1 MRALLL
7 SLLALAL
14 WPAGSIATACDSSS
28 CSLLT
33 RGENSLLPKKQFR
46 LDLTFGYTDQGALL
60 RGSQEVD
67 AVFRPRVFLERQQ
80 IYPSFHRDIDGY
92 DRVVQMDLTYGLG
105 ARFNL
110 TASLPLALWHAH
122 EVAHGA
128 FRQEYGTTG
137 VGDALVGLRA
147 AFGPRGLVSGLSLK
161 VPTGRYRIGGE
172 FGGGIQDPT
181 LQPGTGA
188 VDFVG
193 SLQYSWRAD
202 SLRLTWAVAGSY
214 QATTTNSLDYRFG
227 NQTVVTAGAARP
239 LTSRLSASLQAKLF
253 HQARNQYLGQGVPST
268 GSTVVYV
275 TPGLRLSAPGKVSLY
290 AFVLLSPYR
299 YVNEAQLGS
308 RVGILAGL
316 SKVF

>member
-1 MRALLL
+1 MGAVLRR
-7 SLLALAL
+7 LLALAL

-122 EVAHGA
+122 ERAHGA
-128 FRQEYGTTG
+128 FQQEYGTTR
-137 VGDALVGLRA
+137 VADTLALPRA
-147 AFGPRGLVSGLSLK
+147 AFAPRGLL
-161 VPTGRYRIGGE
+161 
-172 FGGGIQDPT
+172 
-181 LQPGTGA
+181 PG
-188 VDFVG
+188 
-193 SLQYSWRAD
+193 
-202 SLRLTWAVAGSY
+202 
-214 QATTTNSLDYRFG
+214 
-227 NQTVVTAGAARP
+227 
-239 LTSRLSASLQAKLF
+239 
-253 HQARNQYLGQGVPST
+253 
-268 GSTVVYV
+268 
-275 TPGLRLSAPGKVSLY
+275 
-290 AFVLLSPYR
+290 
-299 YVNEAQLGS
+299 
-308 RVGILAGL
+308 
-316 SKVF
+316 

>member
-1 MRALLL
+1 MRLLPALFLL
-7 SLLALAL
+7 GLLG
-14 WPAGSIATACDSSS
+14 AGSVATACDSSS

-33 RGENSLLPKKQFR
+33 RGENSLIPKKQFR
-46 LDLTFGYTDQGALL
+46 LDLTLGYTDQGALL

-80 IYPSFHRDIDGY
+80 IFPSFHRDIDGY
-92 DRVVQMDLTYGLG
+92 DRVLQMDLTYGLG

-110 TASLPLALWHAH
+110 TASLPLPLWHAH
-122 EVAHGA
+122 EVAHGD
-128 FRQEYGTTG
+128 FRQAYGTTG

-214 QATTTNSLDYRFG
+214 QATTTNPLDYRFG
-227 NQTVVTAGAARP
+227 NQTVVTAGAARS

-253 HQARNQYLGQGVPST
+253 HQDRNQYLGQGVPST

-299 YVNEAQLGS
+299 YVNEAQLGP

-316 SKVF
+316 SKLF